1 MSHMPVQH
9 GRQQQFQRGSV
20 AGIPFAPSPSDM
32 GGMPPPPP
40 FHHDMLDPEMGESKQ
55 SPDKQGYG
63 NRGPGHTSHAMPPFY
78 TPGATSNAFQPT
90 PPSGPPRGPGN
101 SGAGLPDNS
110 GSGMGARGRLPPL
123 RGAGDGRRLSGAS
136 AASDS
141 GGGRARR
148 GSNASGTFQQQV
160 CARTCVS
167 ACACVVSAHVP
178 RANSGTWSWVLADSP
193 GGLACVRET
202 GACETAACGHRPT
215 LWTAWHN
222 SSPARTPTHAGAMA
236 VAGGHRRNCC
246 DLLCHSGLRCS

>member
-1 MSHMPVQH
+1 MLVFIICVSIIAVVALAVAAWVCSFTWNRKPRGPDQVAALVTQAKELPMSHMPMH
-9 GRQQQFQRGSV
+9 SRPQQFQRGSV

-40 FHHDMLDPEMGESKQ
+40 FHHDMIDPEQGESKH

-78 TPGATSNAFQPT
+78 TPGATSNVFQPT
-90 PPSGPPRGPGN
+90 PPTGPPRG

-110 GSGMGARGRLPPL
+110 GSGMAGRGRLPPL

-148 GSNASGTFQQQV
+148 GSNASGTFQQQASLAHAHAHAV
-160 CARTCVS
+160 HDGDGRA
-167 ACACVVSAHVP
+167 VVV
-178 RANSGTWSWVLADSP
+178 
-193 GGLACVRET
+193 
-202 GACETAACGHRPT
+202 
-215 LWTAWHN
+215 
-222 SSPARTPTHAGAMA
+222 
-236 VAGGHRRNCC
+236 
-246 DLLCHSGLRCS
+246 